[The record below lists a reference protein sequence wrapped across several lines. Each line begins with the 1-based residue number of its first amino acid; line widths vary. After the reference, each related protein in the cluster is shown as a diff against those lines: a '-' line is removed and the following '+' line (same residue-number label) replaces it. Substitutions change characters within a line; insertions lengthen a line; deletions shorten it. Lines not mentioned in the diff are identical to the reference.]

1 MASGSHELTGGV
13 REYWR
18 VDALWATSGGE
29 PGGRYVEVLDTS
41 RGMWLVAP
49 LNGQVELV
57 QVRPA
62 EVFRLL
68 CALLPRA
75 AELGESPG

>member
-1 MASGSHELTGGV
+1 M
-13 REYWR
+13 
-18 VDALWATSGGE
+18 D
-29 PGGRYVEVLDTS
+29 VLDTS

-68 CALLPRA
+68 CGLLPRA
-75 AELGESPG
+75 GELGEPAG